1 MIESLRIDQIKI
13 VEEAELEFGPGLNV
27 LTGET
32 GAGKSIMLDALA
44 LLAGGKGSP
53 DAVRQ
58 GATGGSVEAV
68 FRTEGLPEFEAE
80 LAERGFDVTGESG
93 LDEGERETLDHH
105 ELLVHRTVS
114 LKSRSRARVAGQ
126 LVPISSL
133 GELFAG
139 RIEIASQH
147 SSQALLRPESHGRFL
162 DAAGD
167 LLPLRV
173 KVAEAFAAAREID
186 RELERLHGEDEE
198 RARRRDFLAF
208 QRDEIDAVSPTVEE
222 FADLDNEH
230 KRLGHAEQLTGE
242 GATIVE
248 ALQGEPEG
256 DARGA
261 SDRVAE
267 ALRLAEGIAR
277 LDPTL
282 EPHTERL
289 RSLEL
294 ELREVARDF
303 ERYVDRIE
311 SDPARLASV
320 EERLADFEKLRR
332 KYGKSV
338 EEILAFRD
346 EAVRELAGIEGAGE
360 REDELVVERERLVAR
375 LRKDADKLSAGRKK
389 AARKL
394 EKAVGGTLGD
404 LDMPNASFCIA
415 LDPAPTPPGMPC
427 SSVGNESAEFQFCA
441 NPGEALQSLQKVA
454 SGGELS
460 RVFLAIKNG
469 LRRAGAGMVLVFD
482 EVDAGIGGRAA
493 QRVGQVLAE
502 LARHNQ
508 VLCITH
514 LPQIAAFADVHF
526 RVEKTETKGRT
537 RASVRRLGD
546 KDRVEEIA
554 RMAGGENVTAA
565 TRRHAKDLLAGKPER

>member
-1 MIESLRIDQIKI
+1 MIESLRIHQIKI

-58 GATGGSVEAV
+58 GAKGGSVEAV
-68 FRTEGLPEFEAE
+68 FRTEGLPDFEVE
-80 LAERGFDVTGESG
+80 LAERGFDVTGEA
-93 LDEGERETLDHH
+93 DEARGEREPGDQH

-114 LKSRSRARVAGQ
+114 LTSRSRARVAGQ
-126 LVPISSL
+126 LVPIASL

-162 DAAGD
+162 DAAGK
-167 LLPLRV
+167 LLPLRAR
-173 KVAEAFAAAREID
+173 VAEVFSAVREID
-186 RELERLHGEDEE
+186 RELERLRGEDEE

-208 QRDEIDAVSPTVEE
+208 QKDEIDAVSPSVEE
-222 FADLDNEH
+222 FGDLDSEH
-230 KRLGHAEQLTGE
+230 KRLGHAEQFAGE
-242 GATIVE
+242 GGTIVQL
-248 ALQGEPEG
+248 LQGEPEAG
-256 DARGA
+256 TRSAADLVV
-261 SDRVAE
+261 D
-267 ALRLAEGIAR
+267 ALRLAEGLQR
-277 LDPTL
+277 LDPGL
-282 EPHTERL
+282 EPQVERL
-289 RSLEL
+289 RSLDL

-311 SDPARLASV
+311 SDPARLARV
-320 EERLADFEKLRR
+320 EERLGDFEKLRR
-332 KYGKSV
+332 KYGKRV
-338 EEILAFRD
+338 EEILVFRD
-346 EAVRELAGIEGAGE
+346 EVARELAGIEGAGE
-360 REDELVVERERLVAR
+360 REDALAGERERLVEA
-375 LRKDADKLSAGRKK
+375 LRKDADKLGAGRKK

-394 EKAVGGTLGD
+394 EKAVQGTLGD
-404 LDMPNASFCIA
+404 LDMPDASFRVGLEA
-415 LDPAPTPPGMPC
+415 APAPPGMPC
-427 SSVGNESAEFQFCA
+427 SSVGNEAAEFQFCA

-526 RVEKTETKGRT
+526 RVEKAEKKGRVCAT
-537 RASVRRLGD
+537 VRRLEAA
-546 KDRVEEIA
+546 DRVEEIA